1 MTEQNLPGVSSSDE
15 VVVNT
20 DADVVVHAEGDVVE
34 SSDHTGVTENDP
46 SGVDP
51 LPTGDFAPASD
62 ENVDLHLEPGGEGQV
77 QVQPGPGQHL
87 SRGGQMVDDEPE
99 EPTSE
104 GMVAAL
110 NEIEAEEINPEPPDL
125 ESPSARH
132 VKELRK
138 REIKRHK
145 AAAPVA
151 EQIRIQLAEAGL
163 A

>member
-1 MTEQNLPGVSSSDE
+1 MTEQNLPGVSNSDENE

-20 DADVVVHAEGDVVE
+20 DADVVVHAQGDVVE
-34 SSDHTGVTENDP
+34 
-46 SGVDP
+46 
-51 LPTGDFAPASD
+51 PTSSD
-62 ENVDLHLEPGGEGQV
+62 ENIDLHLEPGGEGQV

-87 SRGGQMVDDEPE
+87 SRGGQVVDDEEYPGRE
-99 EPTSE
+99 FREGEPRSE
-104 GMVAAL
+104 GAAQRVA
-110 NEIEAEEINPEPPDL
+110 PDL
-125 ESPSARH
+125 ESDEEPLDVEEVNPAAPDPNSPSARH

-138 REIKRHK
+138 REIKRHQ